1 MINYIYNQMFYLQ
14 ELGILLGWCLTVRI
28 SGGNQTCQNHP
39 LNSLKPLSK
48 RILLNEFESSEGQNK
63 ILLFGKIV

>member
-1 MINYIYNQMFYLQ
+1 MLYLQ
-14 ELGILLGWCLTVRI
+14 EWRDFTLRVSDCEELVGV
-28 SGGNQTCQNHP
+28 NQTSNNHP